1 MQHTPRI
8 LALLAALAT
17 GSAAAAGT
25 LAGTTITN
33 TASAEFPDPRNTAT
47 QLSSDS
53 NTVSTVV
60 LPRPD
65 FDVTY
70 LNATTDG
77 GTQTVL
83 GTTTVVTANAVPG
96 QVITTNYALLNN
108 GNVPLNIILN
118 ADTTGSDTGATVQ
131 YYRLNAD
138 GTRGSEITLGSAVN
152 VPADDPATLDN
163 PGTPAVENDE
173 GVVKIVQV
181 ITLPTS
187 PTQINKDSVFGASP
201 EGTVLGTAGAD
212 PLVTPGNGY
221 DSGTTNEEQAKTVN
235 TDLQFTRVTVY
246 TPSLD
251 NTANGSATTPVDSVG
266 VPISNAALLPPI
278 SSVTVPTVAAGT
290 SATPDPVLP
299 SSGYVTPGT
308 PTTDPT
314 PGGTPIA
321 RISGDEQVA
330 YPQADANT
338 TADTV
343 VFTNTLSNTG
353 TLDDRVQLFPA
364 LADGTADPAY
374 TFDAATGT
382 FTNTTT
388 GVTVRFLD
396 PVTGSVIL
404 PSTDPT
410 NPTTATYPTLIVPS
424 GTQAVYRTEV
434 TFPDPDDSGT
444 IPSYSVLIGADSLS
458 DADLTSNNST
468 RDTVVPPA
476 AQFGDTT
483 PTLGAVATPTPVQTV
498 DPSGAATDGSSSVS
512 TDATAAFP
520 MDVVNNGQYNDSYAL
535 SGSVTVTDA
544 VTGATTTL
552 PIQYYAADGTTLL
565 PRLNTNPA
573 SPDYN
578 TFITPVL
585 AAGSESPF
593 VAAVTIPAGTRAA
606 DYTVT
611 QTATGNYSQTSVTDP
626 NDLIRVTPTGNVAVA
641 KFAAKTGV
649 TAGSDPRNGI
659 DNPAGYTATGLTGAR
674 TQEDIAYRIIAK
686 NNYNTSVPLFLRD
699 TVPTNTTLKSF
710 SVDPLPTRTIYRVGG
725 NTATW
730 TATPPAA
737 GLPAGTIIDIAPD
750 TDSNN
755 LPDPVAPGTTL
766 TADFVVTVQ

>member
-1 MQHTPRI
+1 
-8 LALLAALAT
+8 ALLAALAT
-17 GSAAAAGT
+17 GSATAAGT

-33 TASAEFPDPRNTAT
+33 TASAEFPDPRDTAM
-47 QLSSDS
+47 QLSAAS

-60 LPRPD
+60 LPTPD

-70 LNATTDG
+70 LSAVTDG
-77 GTQTVL
+77 GTQTAL

-96 QVITTNYALLNN
+96 QVITTSYALLNN
-108 GNVPLNIILN
+108 GNVTLDIILN
-118 ADTTGSDTGATVQ
+118 ADTTGSDSGATVQ
-131 YYRLNAD
+131 YYRLNTD
-138 GTRGSEITLGSAVN
+138 GSRGSEITLGSAVT
-152 VPADDPATLDN
+152 VPADDPATS
-163 PGTPAVENDE
+163 GTDE
-173 GVVKIVQV
+173 GAVRIVQV
-181 ITLPTS
+181 ITLPAN
-187 PTQINKDSVFGASP
+187 PTQINQDSVFGASP

-221 DSGTTNEEQAKTVN
+221 ASGTTNQEEGKTVD

-251 NTANGSATTPVDSVG
+251 NTAGGGATTPVDSVG
-266 VPISNAALLPPI
+266 TPISNPALLPPLT
-278 SSVTVPTVAAGT
+278 SVTVPTVAAGT
-290 SATPDPVLP
+290 SATPDPVVTG
-299 SSGYVTPGT
+299 SGYVTPGT

-321 RISGDEQVA
+321 RISGDEQIA
-330 YPQADANT
+330 YPQADTNT

-343 VFTNTLSNTG
+343 VFTNTLSNGG
-353 TLDDRVQLFPA
+353 TRDDRVQLFPA

-382 FTNTTT
+382 FTNTAT

-404 PSTDPT
+404 PSTDPA
-410 NPTTATYPTLIVPS
+410 NPTVATYPTLIVPS

-434 TFPDPDDSGT
+434 TFPDPDDSAA
-444 IPSYSVLIGADSLS
+444 IPSYSVLIGADSLN
-458 DADLTSNNST
+458 DADLISNNST

-552 PIQYYAADGTTLL
+552 PVQYYAADGTTLL

-585 AAGSESPF
+585 AAGSESAF

-686 NNYNTSVPLFLRD
+686 NNYNTPVPLFLRD

-710 SVDPLPTRTIYRVGG
+710 TVNPLPTRTIYRVGG
-725 NTATW
+725 NTGTW
-730 TATPPAA
+730 TATAPAA
-737 GLPAGTIIDIAPD
+737 GLPAGTVIDIAPD

-755 LPDPVAPGTTL
+755 LPDPVAPGSTL
-766 TADFVVTVQ
+766 TVDFVVTVQ

>member
-33 TASAEFPDPRNTAT
+33 TASAEFPDPRDTAT
-47 QLSSDS
+47 QLSAAS

-60 LPRPD
+60 LPTPD

-70 LNATTDG
+70 LSAVTDG
-77 GTQTVL
+77 GTQTAL

-96 QVITTNYALLNN
+96 QVITTSYALLNN
-108 GNVPLNIILN
+108 GNVTLDIILN
-118 ADTTGSDTGATVQ
+118 ADTTGSDSGATVQ
-131 YYRLNAD
+131 YYRLNTD
-138 GTRGSEITLGSAVN
+138 GSRGSEITLGSAVT
-152 VPADDPATLDN
+152 VPADDPATS
-163 PGTPAVENDE
+163 GTDE
-173 GVVKIVQV
+173 GAVRIVQV
-181 ITLPTS
+181 ITLPAN
-187 PTQINKDSVFGASP
+187 PTQITPTSVFGASP

-221 DSGTTNEEQAKTVN
+221 ASGTTNQEEGKTVD

-251 NTANGSATTPVDSVG
+251 NTAGGSATTPVDSVG
-266 VPISNAALLPPI
+266 TPISNPALLPPLT
-278 SSVTVPTVAAGT
+278 SVTVPTVAAGT

-321 RISGDEQVA
+321 RISGDEQIA
-330 YPQADANT
+330 YPQADTNT

-343 VFTNTLSNTG
+343 LFTNTLSNGG

-382 FTNTTT
+382 FTNTAT

-396 PVTGSVIL
+396 PVTGSVIR
-404 PSTDPT
+404 PSTDPA
-410 NPTTATYPTLIVPS
+410 NPTVATYPTLIVPS
-424 GTQAVYRTEV
+424 GTQAVYRAEV
-434 TFPDPDDSGT
+434 TFPDPDDSAA

-483 PTLGAVATPTPVQTV
+483 PTLGAVAAPTPVQTV

-552 PIQYYAADGTTLL
+552 PVQYYAADGSTLL

-686 NNYNTSVPLFLRD
+686 NNYNTPVPMFLRD
-699 TVPTNTTLKSF
+699 TVPTNTTLKNF
-710 SVDPLPTRTIYRVGG
+710 TVNPLPTRTIYRVGG
-725 NTATW
+725 NTGTW
-730 TATPPAA
+730 TATAPAA
-737 GLPAGTIIDIAPD
+737 GLPAGTVIDIAPD

-755 LPDPVAPGTTL
+755 LPDPVAPGSTL
-766 TADFVVTVQ
+766 TVDFVVTVQ

>member
-8 LALLAALAT
+8 LALLAALAA
-17 GSAAAAGT
+17 GSAHAAGT

-33 TASAEFPDPRNTAT
+33 TATAEFPDPRDTAT
-47 QLSSDS
+47 QLSSAS

-70 LNATTDG
+70 LSGATDG

-96 QVITTNYALLNN
+96 QVITTDYALLNN
-108 GNVPLNIILN
+108 GNVTLDIILN
-118 ADTTGSDTGATVQ
+118 ADTTGSDPGSTVQ
-131 YYRLNAD
+131 YYLVNPD
-138 GTRGSEITLGSAVN
+138 GSRGSEIPLGSAVT
-152 VPADDPATLDN
+152 VPADNPATS
-163 PGTPAVENDE
+163 GTDE
-173 GVVKIVQV
+173 GRVRIVQV

-187 PTQINKDSVFGASP
+187 PSQINKDSVFGASP

-221 DSGTTNEEQAKTVN
+221 ASGTTNQEESKTVD

-251 NTANGSATTPVDSVG
+251 NTANGGATTPVDSVG
-266 VPISNAALLPPI
+266 TPISNPALLPPI
-278 SSVTVPTVAAGT
+278 SSVTVPTVTAGT
-290 SATPDPVLP
+290 ADTPDPVLP

-321 RISGDEQVA
+321 RISGDEQIA
-330 YPQADANT
+330 YPQADTNT

-343 VFTNTLSNTG
+343 VFTNTLSNG
-353 TLDDRVQLFPA
+353 GILEDRVQLFPA

-410 NPTTATYPTLIVPS
+410 DPTVATYPTLIVPS
-424 GTQAVYRTEV
+424 GTQSVYRTEV
-434 TFPDPDDSGT
+434 TFPDPDDSAA
-444 IPSYSVLIGADSLS
+444 IPSYSVLIGADSLN

-585 AAGSESPF
+585 AAGSESTF
-593 VAAVTIPAGTRAA
+593 VAAVTIPAGTQAA

-686 NNYNTSVPLFLRD
+686 NNYNTPVPLFLRD

-710 SVDPLPTRTIYRVGG
+710 SVNPLPTRTIYRVGG
-725 NTATW
+725 NTGTW